1 MEIQGLEKAEKRTL
15 DIQWVKEHLVCRLV
29 NRKNNE
35 ELLKEIPYRKFY
47 DLAVVYY
54 VPMQQVEDGMLFWT
68 IRKEQAE
75 VLGLEEE
82 SLFTLALENT
92 RRRFP
97 IQFTALEQAI
107 RQFTLEAG
115 IGLEEGNEEAEMEQ
129 ETGGMYLL
137 SNTFHMYGAVA
148 MLYPDVWEG
157 IADRF
162 QSDLIILP
170 SSCHEVLV
178 LPYIEDVSLLDL
190 ADIVFTVNRECVAPE
205 DMLSDSVYLYRGKE
219 KRIVMAGRTEQE
231 EIK

>member
-190 ADIVFTVNRECVAPE
+190 ADIVFTVNRV
-205 DMLSDSVYLYRGKE
+205 LSGKLIAASVCKLKL
-219 KRIVMAGRTEQE
+219 TF
-231 EIK
+231 

>member
-68 IRKEQAE
+68 IRKEQAK

-97 IQFTALEQAI
+97 IQFSALEQAI

-115 IGLEEGNEEAEMEQ
+115 IDLEEECKCDEEAE
-129 ETGGMYLL
+129 TDR
-137 SNTFHMYGAVA
+137 NRRDVPAVEYISYVWSCCNA
-148 MLYPDVWEG
+148 VSRCVGRDCRPFSVRFNYPA
-157 IADRF
+157 I
-162 QSDLIILP
+162 QLP
-170 SSCHEVLV
+170 
-178 LPYIEDVSLLDL
+178 
-190 ADIVFTVNRECVAPE
+190 
-205 DMLSDSVYLYRGKE
+205 
-219 KRIVMAGRTEQE
+219 
-231 EIK
+231 